1 MLDESPVET
10 ASEEGNGVPVDGDDD
25 VASNVVVMIPP
36 EIDELD
42 VSVKGLDV
50 VTGEAKGAVELM
62 PKDTENV
69 VRKVVGVG
77 EV

>member
-10 ASEEGNGVPVDGDDD
+10 ASEEGNGVPVDADDD
-25 VASNVVVMIPP
+25 VASNVVVMIPT
-36 EIDELD
+36 EFYELD

-50 VTGEAKGAVELM
+50 VAEGEKTVVGM
-62 PKDTENV
+62 IPMDTENV